1 MAAVMS
7 KANALTLSGKAARM
21 VSIRQERR
29 KAGFVEVTVWL
40 PVEEVRRFRD
50 KAWQAV
56 EAVSRSFPRNTL
68 LGQKRRQR
76 GTQ

>member
-1 MAAVMS
+1 MS
-7 KANALTLSGKAARM
+7 KANTRVLSDKAARM

-40 PVEEVRRFRD
+40 PVEQVRHFRD

-56 EAVSRSFPRNTL
+56 EAVGRTFPRNSL

-76 GTQ
+76 GRK